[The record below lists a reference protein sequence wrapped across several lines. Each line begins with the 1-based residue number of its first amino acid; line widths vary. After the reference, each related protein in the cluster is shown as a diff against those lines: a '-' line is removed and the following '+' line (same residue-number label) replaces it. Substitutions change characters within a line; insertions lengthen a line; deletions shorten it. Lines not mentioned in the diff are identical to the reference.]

1 MYISSDIF
9 MYAAFLFTATLSLCI
24 LWPYASIKT
33 EEPKWRMGKRMLL
46 LSVGAGNFEEADGEL
61 LLGQLELYIPD
72 ARNST
77 SCSNCGFVQVCM

>member
-1 MYISSDIF
+1 
-9 MYAAFLFTATLSLCI
+9 
-24 LWPYASIKT
+24 
-33 EEPKWRMGKRMLL
+33 MLL

-77 SCSNCGFVQVCM
+77 SCSNCVFVQVCM

>member
-1 MYISSDIF
+1 
-9 MYAAFLFTATLSLCI
+9 
-24 LWPYASIKT
+24 
-33 EEPKWRMGKRMLL
+33 MLL